1 VGVGCSPPST
11 PNRANDA
18 MIRGR
23 MLQLVEAV
31 AIGAGMDE
39 YLSIADTPAL
49 GDVHARRADLA
60 GQRKA
65 E

>member
-1 VGVGCSPPST
+1 VDLREHGHGLGT
-11 PNRANDA
+11 AHAR
-18 MIRGR
+18 R
-23 MLQLVEAV
+23 LVEAV

-39 YLSIADTPAL
+39 YLSIADPPAL
-49 GDVHARRADLA
+49 GVMRARRADLA